1 MGFLGSEVDGRG
13 RECSDRGEWVVC
25 RGRDAPDRGK
35 MLVGRGWKCLPAGL
49 RDILLLAYLLIKP
62 LDCQS
67 VKFTRKLI
75 LPSLRSPNLSWIRR
89 PTSETSQSQKPS
101 YRTTKTSSNLV
112 DDPFVVLE
120 ESASTLREPS
130 KGEFTDPLEEIGKFN
145 SRKTDHSSVRGGE
158 LVDVDSLDGLRKSG
172 PDMNSRGKSHLRPES
187 ISGSQSPVESSGN
200 YHAKKVSSDEVLEPQ
215 NTSSRSVPQTSSPV
229 YENKSVNSDGCF
241 ESSDDVWL
249 TVSEILFTQPT
260 SAPPPSRP
268 PPPRP
273 TRPIKK
279 KVNEPSLSSSTNH
292 SHLPN
297 SARASAYSPTVSP
310 MDELDAFSMGRNQ
323 TAANGHPESSS
334 GEDPDVLTA
343 AVASAAAMKDAMD
356 KAEAK
361 FRHAKERREKENLKG
376 TKRKARDTRARLER
390 HQRTQ
395 ERAVCINRVVK
406 SFSLMS
412 FISEKD
418 TKSTITFSNINTF
431 LNQAKALAEK
441 HERDLQVKRDQAER
455 NKFYRKATLC
465 IHPDKVQQKGAN
477 LQQKYIAEK
486 VFDLLKEAWNKFNSE
501 ELF

>member
-1 MGFLGSEVDGRG
+1 MATYFALDNTSLSEHLGISVPPEVLLELHLTSRNLVIVDSALPLLSCTEVNGLVSTLAARFDDVFSSISSPTKHRKQNSSPFDDLIGNLGKRETEPKETESEREEKDSSVFDDLIPGFS
-13 RECSDRGEWVVC
+13 
-25 RGRDAPDRGK
+25 
-35 MLVGRGWKCLPAGL
+35 
-49 RDILLLAYLLIKP
+49 
-62 LDCQS
+62 
-67 VKFTRKLI
+67 
-75 LPSLRSPNLSWIRR
+75 RSSSPPNKR

-361 FRHAKERREKENLKG
+361 FRHAKERREKENLK
-376 TKRKARDTRARLER
+376 ARR
-390 HQRTQ
+390 
-395 ERAVCINRVVK
+395 
-406 SFSLMS
+406 S
-412 FISEKD
+412 
-418 TKSTITFSNINTF
+418 
-431 LNQAKALAEK
+431 
-441 HERDLQVKRDQAER
+441 
-455 NKFYRKATLC
+455 
-465 IHPDKVQQKGAN
+465 
-477 LQQKYIAEK
+477 
-486 VFDLLKEAWNKFNSE
+486 
-501 ELF
+501 